1 MYEKVLKLL
10 EQECPEI
17 DFTASNELVSD
28 GILESLTLTTIIAAL
43 TMDAMAAMVE
53 RLSK

>member
-28 GILESLTLTTIIAAL
+28 GILESLTLTTIIRSE
-43 TMDAMAAMVE
+43 E
-53 RLSK
+53 RRVGKECL